1 VIVRTTPEDF
11 LRSVDDAKA
20 VKRQERFLERAT
32 ENRLLDPWE
41 RYRALTDQCDRLTDV
56 AEQGDRKTRF
66 ALLILGGINA
76 VNLLIVT
83 QGDVSGGPNLTNPAV
98 VIYVACY
105 VFLSLCFFVYAIGA
119 LRPRSPE
126 TEGADGASRRPL
138 LHLDDKAL
146 QEPAA
151 AYAGRWQQAQIGEL
165 NAEVATMIHTLSRN
179 NVTKLR
185 ALERVYLGLYVLVG
199 LTATALVVLAVTRF
213 GS

>member
-20 VKRQERFLERAT
+20 VRRQERFLERAT
-32 ENRLLDPWE
+32 ENRPLDPWE
-41 RYRALTDQCDRLTDV
+41 RYRALTDQYDRLTDV

-83 QGDVSGGPNLTNPAV
+83 QGDLSGGPNLTNPTV
-98 VIYVACY
+98 VAYVACY

-126 TEGADGASRRPL
+126 SEGADGASGRPL
-138 LHLDDKAL
+138 LHLDDEAL

-151 AYAGRWQQAQIGEL
+151 AYAVRWQQAQIGEM
-165 NAEVATMIHTLSRN
+165 NAEVATMVHGLSRN
-179 NVTKLR
+179 NVRKLR
-185 ALERVYLGLYVLVG
+185 ALQRVYLGLYILVG
-199 LTATALVVLAVTRF
+199 LTAMALVVLGVTGLGR
-213 GS
+213 